1 MPDTFDLPGGTGMM
15 LGSSTDL
22 GMLLTRVHPEYAH
35 NLPHWKFFKE
45 TYEGGRQWFD
55 CNIFK
60 YIKEGCDEYKERL
73 ERAYRF
79 NHTREVVDLVNKYI
93 FKAEISRKED
103 AEDYVKKFWSNAT
116 LQRRDIT
123 SFMTIASAMSSI
135 YGRVWVVVDNNTP
148 AGVVTQAQ
156 AKTADARTY
165 CYTVPPQDV
174 LDLSFNLDDGELNWI
189 KIREY
194 HRDDTDPF
202 AYSGLI
208 HQKIRLWTRNEWFLY
223 SLDNVTYG
231 VSSKF
236 ELEES
241 GVHDLGIVPVTH
253 LDHHETENPYVST
266 PLIADIAYLDRAA
279 ANYLSNLDA
288 IIQDQTFSQLVIPAE
303 ALAFSDNEENNLG
316 QKLLEFGT
324 KRIFLY
330 SGEAN
335 NTPEFIS
342 PDPKQAQVILEMV
355 NKIIGEIYHSV
366 GMAGERTKQDNAM
379 GIDNSSGV
387 AKAYDF
393 ERMNAMLATKA
404 QALEFCENRLVR
416 IVKAWNGE
424 DVDIEDVQDY
434 VHYSRDFDVRNLG
447 SELDIANNL
456 AIIDAPKALRKEQM
470 TTLVE
475 KLYPHLAQKVKDG
488 IVKDINDNWLE
499 LPSAEELTTM
509 GIAKTAIGSV
519 RGIIQSGGQT
529 PPGKSAPSSGG
540 KTGSQGQNNKK

>member
-1 MPDTFDLPGGTGMM
+1 MADVFDLPSDTGLTGTN
-15 LGSSTDL
+15 SDL
-22 GMLLTRVHPEYAH
+22 GRVLTRTHPEYAC
-35 NLPHWKFFKE
+35 NFPHWQFFKE
-45 TYEGGRQWFD
+45 TYDGGRKWFE

-60 YIKEGCDEYKERL
+60 YIKEGSDEYKERL
-73 ERAYRF
+73 DRAYRF

-93 FKAEISRKED
+93 FKAEIARKED
-103 AEDYVKKFWSNAT
+103 AEDYVKRFWANAT

-123 SFMTIASAMSSI
+123 SFMTIASALSSI
-135 YGRVWVVVDNNTP
+135 YGRVWVVVDSNAP
-148 AGVVTQAQ
+148 SGIITQAQ
-156 AKTADARTY
+156 AQKIDTRTY
-165 CYTVPPQDV
+165 CYTVAPQDI

-189 KIREY
+189 KIREF
-194 HRDDTDPF
+194 HRDDSDPLS
-202 AYSGLI
+202 YSGTI
-208 HQKIRLWTRNEWFLY
+208 GQKIRLWTREEWYLY
-223 SLDNVTYG
+223 SVDEIN
-231 VSSKF
+231 SSHTRY
-236 ELEES
+236 ELEDS
-241 GVHDLGIVPVTH
+241 GVHNLGIVPVTY
-253 LDHHETENPYVST
+253 LDHHETENPYTST

-303 ALAFSDNEENNLG
+303 ALALSDGEENTLG
-316 QKLLEFGT
+316 NKLLEFGT

-355 NKIIGEIYHSV
+355 NKIISEIYHSV

-404 QALEFCENRLVR
+404 QALEFCENRIVR

-424 DVDIEDVQDY
+424 NVEQEDVQDY
-434 VHYSRDFDVRNLG
+434 IHYSRDFDVRNLS

-470 TTLVE
+470 STLVE
-475 KLYPHLAQKVKDG
+475 KLYPHLSQKVKGD
-488 IVKDINDNWLE
+488 IEKDIQDNWLE

-509 GIAKTAIGSV
+509 GIAKTAIGSI
-519 RGIIQSGGQT
+519 RGVTQTGGNPQSDK
-529 PPGKSAPSSGG
+529 PASNS
-540 KTGSQGQNNKK
+540 KTGSQGQNNKPAK